1 MNLIRELLI
10 AVLINKHQMQLM
22 DKMTNFNKIE
32 SDLLYKWNQF
42 QWNLLNLS

>member
-32 SDLLYKWNQF
+32 SDLLYK
-42 QWNLLNLS
+42 